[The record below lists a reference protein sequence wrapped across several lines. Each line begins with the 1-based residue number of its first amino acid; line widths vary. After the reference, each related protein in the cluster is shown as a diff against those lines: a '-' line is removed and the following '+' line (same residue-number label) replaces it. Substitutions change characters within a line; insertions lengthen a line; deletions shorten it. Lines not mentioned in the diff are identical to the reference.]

1 LILGDGIIARK
12 SRSST
17 GLPTIRIFVE
27 KQLRLAGLEKR
38 VVILLVSRERM
49 IHRLLLGREALA
61 KDFVVDH

>member
-1 LILGDGIIARK
+1 LIFADDSIARK